1 MFEEYS
7 PFDRREGRRGFA
19 IPVPDV
25 TLADIRAAAARLRG
39 IAMRTPMLH
48 SRYLSEL
55 TGADINLKAECLQ
68 RTGSFKVRGAS
79 NMIALL
85 TAEERARGVIAV
97 SAGNHAQGVAVASRA
112 AGIAATVV
120 MPQTA
125 TLAKVE
131 ATRGYGA
138 RVIQAGRTFADAAA
152 LMQQIAEERRLT
164 IVPPFD
170 DPRII
175 AGQGTLGIEI
185 AQEVPDVDLV
195 LVPVGGGG
203 LISGIAVAAR
213 ALAPRARIVGVQAA
227 AVPGAAESFRLAEP
241 TTAYHHDTIADG
253 IAVATPG
260 AITFAHFIRLVDDI
274 VTVDEESIT
283 QAIVSLLERS
293 KLVVEGAGAVGV
305 AALLNG
311 AVKPMGGRVVVVL
324 SGGNL
329 DLNLLGR
336 IVEHGLAHAGRYL
349 ALRVLIVDRPGQL
362 ARVLSVIGDAGANVL
377 DIEHHR
383 TAPQLSFGR
392 VEVELLLETR
402 NQAHAEEVSHALES
416 AGYHLDPTFERRSV
430 IQTFAA
436 EESTER

>member
-1 MFEEYS
+1 VSEVS
-7 PFDRREGRRGFA
+7 
-19 IPVPDV
+19 
-25 TLADIRAAAARLRG
+25 LADIRAAATRLRG

-68 RTGSFKVRGAS
+68 RTGSFKVRGAT

-85 TAEERARGVIAV
+85 TPEERARGVIAA

-112 AGIAATVV
+112 AGIVCTVV
-120 MPQTA
+120 MPETA
-125 TLAKVE
+125 ALAKVE
-131 ATRGYGA
+131 ATRSYGA
-138 RVIQAGRTFADAAA
+138 RVIQSGRTFADAAD
-152 LMQQIAEERRLT
+152 LMRQIAAERCLT

-175 AGQGTLGIEI
+175 AGQGTLGVEI

-203 LISGIAVAAR
+203 LISGIAVAVR
-213 ALAPRARIVGVQAA
+213 ALAPRARIVGVQSS
-227 AVPGAAESFRLAEP
+227 AVPGAAESFRSRTP
-241 TTAYHHDTIADG
+241 VTSYHHDTIADG

-260 AITFAHFIRLVDDI
+260 TITFTHFSRLVDDI
-274 VTVDEESIT
+274 LTVDEESIT

-311 AVKPMGGRVVVVL
+311 TIKPKGGRVAVVL

-349 ALRVLIVDRPGQL
+349 AIRVLIVDRPGQL
-362 ARVLSVIGDAGANVL
+362 ARVLSVIGNSGANVL
-377 DIEHHR
+377 DVEHHR
-383 TAPQLSFGR
+383 TAPQLTFGR

-402 NQAHAEEVSHALES
+402 NQAHAEEVARALEN
-416 AGYHLDPTFERRSV
+416 AGYAADPTFERRSR
-430 IQTFAA
+430 IRTFRALDPD
-436 EESTER
+436 RR

>member
-1 MFEEYS
+1 
-7 PFDRREGRRGFA
+7 
-19 IPVPDV
+19 
-25 TLADIRAAAARLRG
+25 
-39 IAMRTPMLH
+39 
-48 SRYLSEL
+48 
-55 TGADINLKAECLQ
+55 
-68 RTGSFKVRGAS
+68 
-79 NMIALL
+79 MIALL
-85 TAEERARGVIAV
+85 TPEERAKGVIAA

-112 AGIAATVV
+112 AGIACTVV
-120 MPQTA
+120 MPETA
-125 TLAKVE
+125 TLAKIE

-203 LISGIAVAAR
+203 LISGIAAAVR
-213 ALAPRARIVGVQAA
+213 ALAPRAHIVGVQAS
-227 AVPGAAESFRLAEP
+227 AVPGAVESFRLGAP
-241 TTAYHHDTIADG
+241 TTSYHHDTIADG
-253 IAVATPG
+253 IADATPG
-260 AITFAHFIRLVDDI
+260 RITFSHFSRLVDDI

-311 AVKPMGGRVVVVL
+311 AVQPKGGRVVAVL

-377 DIEHHR
+377 DVEHHR
-383 TAPQLSFGR
+383 TAPQLTFGR

-402 NQAHAEEVSHALES
+402 NQKHAEEVAGALES
-416 AGYHLDPTFERRSV
+416 AGYFPDPTFERRSS
-430 IQTFAA
+430 IRTFAA
-436 EESTER
+436 EDLDGG